1 MDAHLPLE
9 FQNLA
14 KPPRLDAL
22 NIDGATG
29 VLARRSGDS
38 RSSMLT
44 LAVNGDA
51 GCAART
57 R

>member
-38 RSSMLT
+38 RSSMLM
-44 LAVNGDA
+44 LAVRSGHAD
-51 GCAART
+51 RIP
-57 R
+57 